1 MPQVVCKCGH
11 EYFMTHRR
19 TCPRCATDFAPEH
32 ARKKEIFWK
41 TKGLCNI
48 SAPSAV
54 FLGEMLEFDFDVD
67 PN

>member
-1 MPQVVCKCGH
+1 MPQAVCKCGH
-11 EYFMTHRR
+11 EYFASKRK

-32 ARKKEIFWK
+32 VRKKEIYWK
-41 TKGLCNI
+41 TKHRWSI
-48 SAPSAV
+48 SSHSAV